1 MRQKGRKAQIVQA
14 AEGFTVAIMDHPIL
28 NAIRR
33 ESFVPLGWFSPT
45 AEDRT
50 PEGTQFVILIG
61 NAGPEMFRRF
71 ARERDPSRDLMD
83 DWCRAVIGGLARTLD
98 AQAVY
103 PFDKP
108 PLPFLTWARRAKAG
122 HVSPLGMNIH
132 STYGLWHAFR
142 AALLFPVT
150 FDLPAPSQGPHPCE
164 SCDGKPCLSACP
176 VNAFSGTSYD
186 VPRCIDHIASAEG
199 TDCMTGGCLAR
210 RACPVGRAFAYGPA
224 QMQFHMRAFL
234 RAHQPNGIPE

>member
-1 MRQKGRKAQIVQA
+1 MPFQISRRLMRQKGRKAQIVQA

-71 ARERDPSRDLMD
+71 ARERDPRRDLMD

-98 AQAVY
+98 ARAVY

-122 HVSPLGMNIH
+122 HVPSPSICQPPRKVPTPARAATASHVSALAPSMHSPAQATMCPAASTISPL
-132 STYGLWHAFR
+132 LK
-142 AALLFPVT
+142 
-150 FDLPAPSQGPHPCE
+150 AP
-164 SCDGKPCLSACP
+164 
-176 VNAFSGTSYD
+176 
-186 VPRCIDHIASAEG
+186 IA
-199 TDCMTGGCLAR
+199 
-210 RACPVGRAFAYGPA
+210 
-224 QMQFHMRAFL
+224 
-234 RAHQPNGIPE
+234 